1 MFTDIL
7 LHNMGLFPGIV
18 DTISFEAIL
27 TSQKSP
33 SKLKREKS
41 VKKFKR
47 KSKQKRHTR
56 RVHPTHSQFSYL
68 ENNDIYI
75 MYIKGESSPKKL
87 KYFKFYF
94 LLLGQCKKNL

>member
-41 VKKFKR
+41 VKSSKENPNR
-47 KSKQKRHTR
+47 KGTPEGFIP
-56 RVHPTHSQFSYL
+56 PTLSL
-68 ENNDIYI
+68 VT
-75 MYIKGESSPKKL
+75 
-87 KYFKFYF
+87 
-94 LLLGQCKKNL
+94 